1 MALETSLNDAALGR
15 NKAGNFPLTTD
26 ACVLFLEFA
35 MNHQRIHNW
44 AKENVLF
51 SRLPPLLTEKF
62 SKTEEDL
69 RKPLVLYFLL
79 KSLLVL

>member
-35 MNHQRIHNW
+35 MNHQRIHN
-44 AKENVLF
+44 
-51 SRLPPLLTEKF
+51 
-62 SKTEEDL
+62 
-69 RKPLVLYFLL
+69 
-79 KSLLVL
+79 